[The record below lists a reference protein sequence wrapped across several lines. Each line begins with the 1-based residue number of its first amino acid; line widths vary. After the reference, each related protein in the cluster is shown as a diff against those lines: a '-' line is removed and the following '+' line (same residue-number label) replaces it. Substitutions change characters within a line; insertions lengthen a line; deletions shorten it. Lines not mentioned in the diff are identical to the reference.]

1 MVCDKDIVKI
11 TDLSEGGK
19 TAKVNVRIVSDN
31 EIYLTV
37 LKKFRTL
44 DRSGIGHFYMCVR
57 ESFVETFQIRYQK
70 IPADR
75 VTGSDMKLSSAC
87 ADIEELAFA
96 ALDQADRRFDVAQKD
111 LAFGSKT
118 DFLGT
123 PDE

>member
-1 MVCDKDIVKI
+1 M
-11 TDLSEGGK
+11 
-19 TAKVNVRIVSDN
+19 
-31 EIYLTV
+31 
-37 LKKFRTL
+37 
-44 DRSGIGHFYMCVR
+44 RSGKFP
-57 ESFVETFQIRYQK
+57 VETFQIRYQK

>member
-1 MVCDKDIVKI
+1 M
-11 TDLSEGGK
+11 
-19 TAKVNVRIVSDN
+19 
-31 EIYLTV
+31 
-37 LKKFRTL
+37 
-44 DRSGIGHFYMCVR
+44 
-57 ESFVETFQIRYQK
+57 ETFQIRYQK

-87 ADIEELAFA
+87 SDIEELAFA